1 MVAANPKRPVKISG
15 QHVKSIE
22 SLKVIFCIAASMM
35 LVSCT
40 GDDHPTT
47 FRGEALVSG
56 SDSNAV
62 VLTIDDARY
71 PSVLLSQEHGAVA
84 LGVFQ
89 KQTGSPALTLR
100 DADNDGVFDLLTYSA
115 LSASGELLVDVE
127 DYGMDGQPD
136 FILDHQKSSASVFVD
151 GEWHNVD
158 GVGTDQV
165 SVVIDNERVALKDVL
180 AKLGRP

>member
-1 MVAANPKRPVKISG
+1 
-15 QHVKSIE
+15 VKSIE
-22 SLKVIFCIAASMM
+22 SLKLIICIAASMM
-35 LVSCT
+35 LASCT
-40 GDDHPTT
+40 GDDQPTT
-47 FRGEALVSG
+47 FRGEALMSG

-62 VLTIDDARY
+62 ILTIDDARY
-71 PSVLLSQEHGAVA
+71 PSVLLSQEHGVVA

-100 DADNDGVFDLLTYSA
+100 DADNDGVFDLLTYSS

-136 FILDHQKSSASVFVD
+136 FILNHQESSASVFVD

-165 SVVIDNERVALKDVL
+165 SVMIGNERVALKDVL
-180 AKLGRP
+180 AKIGRP

>member
-1 MVAANPKRPVKISG
+1 M
-15 QHVKSIE
+15 KSIE
-22 SLKVIFCIAASMM
+22 LLKVIVGITASMM
-35 LVSCT
+35 LASCT
-40 GDDHPTT
+40 GDDRPTT
-47 FRGEALVSG
+47 FQGETLVSG
-56 SDSNAV
+56 SDSNSV

-71 PSVLLSQEHGAVA
+71 PSVALSQEHGVVG

-89 KQTGSPALTLR
+89 KQTGSPVLTLR
-100 DADNDGVFDLLTYSA
+100 DADNDGVFDLLTYSS

-136 FILDHQKSSASVFVD
+136 FILNHQESSASVFVD

-165 SVVIDNERVALKDVL
+165 SVMIGNERVALKDVL
-180 AKLGRP
+180 EKLGRP